1 MHLPLQGAESVPPTE
16 VRVDLWRTKP
26 GQTCKRCL
34 TIIGKESAIFTE
46 ERATLKKA
54 TSTSLH
60 NLAQNL
66 NTYLIIYFVW
76 KADLE
81 VLSKSMYVTTL
92 KKMNE

>member
-1 MHLPLQGAESVPPTE
+1 MHLPLQGAESVSPTE

-54 TSTSLH
+54 AATALHTLTH
-60 NLAQNL
+60 NLNQALRSPNL
-66 NTYLIIYFVW
+66 MLFV
-76 KADLE
+76 
-81 VLSKSMYVTTL
+81 SMYVATL
-92 KKMNE
+92 KTNE